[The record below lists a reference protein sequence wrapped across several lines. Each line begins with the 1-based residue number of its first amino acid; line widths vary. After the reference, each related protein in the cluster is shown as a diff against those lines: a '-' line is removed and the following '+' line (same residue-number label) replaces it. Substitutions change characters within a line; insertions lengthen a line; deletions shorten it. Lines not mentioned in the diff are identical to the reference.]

1 MAKIFN
7 YRQIAANFQNE
18 IKTAAKGKTSSLMFI
33 VHHLSPS
40 ALVKDGEKFQVL
52 KIGGSILQ
60 NALVYKKG
68 QAVIVESLEE
78 EHLPIFSTGK
88 AFLALVKSHLRK
100 NIKVLAI
107 NFAYPLKPILE
118 NNRLDGILIGGSKE
132 HAFSG
137 LVGKQVGVE
146 IEEFIKIKFNKQIM
160 VTLANDTIC
169 LALSGLGTSSP
180 EGLAGGIV
188 GTGMNFAFFLD
199 NHTLVNLESA
209 NFDKF
214 EPSAAGLLVDGK
226 SIKPGEALFEK
237 EVSGAYL
244 FQHYNLKR
252 KKEFSKIESTHQMD
266 KVARGEMSGDKL
278 LARELFQY
286 SAQLISCQIAGITNF
301 KNQDMVFVMEGS
313 LFWAGYNYR
322 KTVEET
328 VKSLTKYKVK
338 FKEIKDCGIVG
349 AAQLAV

>member
-1 MAKIFN
+1 MMKIIN
-7 YRQIAANFQNE
+7 YKQITENFQRE
-18 IKTAAKGKTSSLMFI
+18 IEAAVKGKASSLPFI
-33 VHHLSPS
+33 IHHLSPR
-40 ALVKDGEKFQVL
+40 ALVKEGEKFQVL

-60 NALVYKKG
+60 NALVYKSG
-68 QAVIVESLEE
+68 QKVMVESLEE

-100 NIKVLAI
+100 KVKVLAL

-118 NNRLDGILIGGSKE
+118 NNRLDGILIKSMKE

-137 LVGKQVGVE
+137 LVGKQVGAE
-146 IEEFIKIKFNKQIM
+146 IEKFIKLKFNKQII

-169 LALSGLGTSSP
+169 LALSGLGKAQP
-180 EGLAGGIV
+180 LGLAGGVI

-199 NHTLVNLESA
+199 EHTLVNLESA
-209 NFDKF
+209 NFNRF
-214 EPSAAGLLVDGK
+214 PQSPAGLQVDSQ

-244 FQHYNLKR
+244 FQHYNLRR
-252 KKEFSKIESTHQMD
+252 KKKLGIIESTHQMD
-266 KVARGEMSGDKL
+266 KVARGEIKGDKL
-278 LARELFQY
+278 LARELFKQ
-286 SAQLISCQIAGITNF
+286 SAQLISCQIAGMANY
-301 KNQDMVFVMEGS
+301 KKQDMVFVMEGS
-313 LFWAGYNYR
+313 LFWVGYNYW

-328 VKSLTKYKVK
+328 VKSLTKYKVR

>member
-1 MAKIFN
+1 MLPD
-7 YRQIAANFQNE
+7 YYQITENFQNE
-18 IKTAAKGKTSSLMFI
+18 IKAAAEGKASSLPFI
-33 VHHLSPS
+33 VHHLSPR
-40 ALVKDGEKFQVL
+40 ALVKEDEKFQVL

-78 EHLPIFSTGK
+78 EHLPIFATGK

-118 NNRLDGILIGGSKE
+118 NNRLDGVLIGGSKE

-137 LVGKQVGVE
+137 LVGKQVGAE
-146 IEEFIKIKFNKQIM
+146 IEKFIKFKFNKQIM

-169 LALSGLGTSSP
+169 LALSGLVTAAP
-180 EGLAGGIV
+180 LGLAGGVV

-199 NHTLVNLESA
+199 EHSLVNLESA
-209 NFDKF
+209 NFNRFK
-214 EPSAAGLLVDGK
+214 PSAAGLLVDAK

-244 FQHYNLKR
+244 FQHYNLRR
-252 KKEFSKIESTHQMD
+252 KKEFGIIESTHQMD
-266 KVARGEMSGDKL
+266 KVARGEIIGDKL
-278 LARELFQY
+278 LARDLFKY
-286 SAQLISCQIAGITNF
+286 SAGLISCQIAGIANY
-301 KNQDMVFVMEGS
+301 KKRDMVFVMEGS
-313 LFWAGYNYR
+313 LFWIGYNYR
-322 KTVEET
+322 KTVVET

-338 FKEIKDCGIVG
+338 FEKIKDCGIVG

>member
-1 MAKIFN
+1 MAKIIN
-7 YRQIAANFQNE
+7 YRQITRNFRREIEAAV
-18 IKTAAKGKTSSLMFI
+18 KGKASSLPFI
-33 VHHLSPS
+33 IHHLSPR
-40 ALVKDGEKFQVL
+40 ALVKESEKFQVL

-68 QAVIVESLEE
+68 QEVIVESLEE

-100 NIKVLAI
+100 KVRVLAI

-118 NNRLDGILIGGSKE
+118 NKRLDGILIKGTKE

-137 LVGKQVGVE
+137 LVGKPVGAE
-146 IEEFIKIKFNKQIM
+146 IEKFIKIKFNKQIM
-160 VTLANDTIC
+160 VSLANDTIC

-180 EGLAGGIV
+180 EGLAGGVV

-199 NHTLVNLESA
+199 DHTLVNLESA
-209 NFDKF
+209 NFNKF
-214 EPSAAGLLVDGK
+214 QPSAAGLLVDVK

-244 FQHYNLKR
+244 FQHYNLR
-252 KKEFSKIESTHQMD
+252 RGKKLGIIESTHQLD
-266 KVARGEMSGDKL
+266 KVARGEVSGDKL
-278 LARELFQY
+278 LAKELLKQ
-286 SAQLISCQIAGITNF
+286 SARLISCQIAGMANY
-301 KNQDMVFVMEGS
+301 KKQDMVFVMEGS
-313 LFWAGYNYR
+313 LFWVGYNYR

-328 VKSLTKYKVK
+328 VKSLTKHKVK
-338 FKEIKDCGIVG
+338 FQKIKDCGIVG
-349 AAQLAV
+349 AAQLVV

>member
-1 MAKIFN
+1 MMQPD
-7 YRQIAANFQNE
+7 YYQITKNFQNE
-18 IKTAAKGKTSSLMFI
+18 IKTAAKGKATSLPFI
-33 VHHLSPS
+33 VHRLSPTP
-40 ALVKDGEKFQVL
+40 LVADQELFQVL

-60 NALVYKKG
+60 NALVYIKG
-68 QAVIVESLEE
+68 KEVMVKSLEE
-78 EHLPIFSTGK
+78 EHLPIFATGK
-88 AFLALVKSHLRK
+88 SFLALIKSHLRK

-107 NFAYPLKPILE
+107 NFAYPLKPLLE
-118 NNRLDGILIGGSKE
+118 NSRLDGVLLSGSKE

-146 IEEFIKIKFNKQIM
+146 IEKFIKLKFNKQIII
-160 VTLANDTIC
+160 TLANDTIC
-169 LALSGLGTSSP
+169 LALSGLGKFLAT
-180 EGLAGGIV
+180 GLAGGIV

-199 NHTLVNLESA
+199 DQTLVNLESA
-209 NFDKF
+209 NFNKF
-214 EPSAAGLLVDGK
+214 EPSAAGLAVDAR

-244 FQHYNLKR
+244 FQHYNLRR
-252 KKEFSKIESTHQMD
+252 KKELGIIESTHQMD
-266 KVARGEMSGDKL
+266 KVARGEISGDKL
-278 LARELFQY
+278 LARELFKH
-286 SAQLISCQIAGITNF
+286 SSQLISCQIAGITNY
-301 KNQDMVFVMEGS
+301 KKQDMVFVMEGS

-338 FKEIKDCGIVG
+338 FEEIKDCGIVG

>member
-1 MAKIFN
+1 MAKIYN
-7 YRQIAANFQNE
+7 YRQITRNFQRE
-18 IKTAAKGKTSSLMFI
+18 IEAAVKGQTSSLPFI
-33 VHHLSPS
+33 VHRLSPTP
-40 ALVKDGEKFQVL
+40 LVAEGEFFQVL

-60 NALVYKKG
+60 NALVYKSG
-68 QAVIVESLEE
+68 QKVIVESLEE

-118 NNRLDGILIGGSKE
+118 NNRLDGILISGSKE

-137 LVGKQVGVE
+137 LVGKQVGAE
-146 IEEFIKIKFNKQIM
+146 IEKFIKIKFNKQIM

-180 EGLAGGIV
+180 VGLAGGIV

-199 NHTLVNLESA
+199 DHTLVNLESA
-209 NFDKF
+209 NFNKF
-214 EPSAAGLLVDGK
+214 PQSPAGLQVDAQ
-226 SIKPGEALFEK
+226 SIKKGEALFEK

-244 FQHYNLKR
+244 FQHYNLRR
-252 KKEFSKIESTHQMD
+252 KKELGMIESTHQMD
-266 KVARGEMSGDKL
+266 KVARGEISGDKL
-278 LARELFQY
+278 LARELFIY
-286 SAQLISCQIAGITNF
+286 SAQLISCQIAGIANF
-301 KNQDMVFVMEGS
+301 KKQDMVFVMEGS
-313 LFWAGYNYR
+313 LFWVGYNYW

-338 FKEIKDCGIVG
+338 FIEIKDCGIVG
-349 AAQLAV
+349 AAQLVV

>member
-7 YRQIAANFQNE
+7 YRQITENFQNE
-18 IKTAAKGKTSSLMFI
+18 IKAAAKGKATSLMFI
-33 VHHLSPS
+33 VHHLSPTS
-40 ALVKDGEKFQVL
+40 LAKDGEKFQVL

-60 NALVYKKG
+60 NALVYKEKKKIT
-68 QAVIVESLEE
+68 VKSFEE

-88 AFLALVKSHLRK
+88 SFLALVKSHLRK
-100 NIKVLAI
+100 NVKVLAI
-107 NFAYPLKPILE
+107 NFAYPLKPVLE
-118 NNRLDGILIGGSKE
+118 NNRLDGILIKSMKE

-137 LVGKQVGVE
+137 LVGKQVGAEVE
-146 IEEFIKIKFNKQIM
+146 KFIKIKFNKQII

-169 LALSGLGTSSP
+169 LALSGLGTAAP
-180 EGLAGGIV
+180 AGLAGGIV

-199 NHTLVNLESA
+199 EHTLVNLESA
-209 NFDKF
+209 NFNRF
-214 EPSAAGLLVDGK
+214 EPSATGLLVDGK

-244 FQHYNLKR
+244 FQHYNLRR
-252 KKEFSKIESTHQMD
+252 KKELGMIESTHQMD
-266 KVARGEMSGDKL
+266 KVARGEIIGDKF
-278 LARELFQY
+278 LARELFKQ
-286 SAQLISCQIAGITNF
+286 SAELISCQIAGITNF
-301 KNQDMVFVMEGS
+301 KKQDMVFVMEGS
-313 LFWAGYNYR
+313 LFWVGYNYW

-328 VKSLTKYKVK
+328 VKNLTKHKVK

>member
-1 MAKIFN
+1 MTLPD
-7 YRQIAANFQNE
+7 YYQITENFQNE
-18 IKTAAKGKTSSLMFI
+18 IKAGAKGKVSSLPFI

-52 KIGGSILQ
+52 KIGGSIGQ

-68 QAVIVESLEE
+68 RKVIVESLEE

-100 NIKVLAI
+100 KVSVLAI
-107 NFAYPLKPILE
+107 NFAHELKPVFE
-118 NNRLDGILIGGSKE
+118 NNRLDGILIRSSKE

-137 LVGKQVGVE
+137 LVGKKVGAE
-146 IEEFIKIKFNKQIM
+146 IEKFIKLKFNKQII

-169 LALSGLGTSSP
+169 LALSGLGTAAP
-180 EGLAGGIV
+180 AGLAGGIV

-199 NHTLVNLESA
+199 EHTLVNLESA
-209 NFDKF
+209 NFNQF
-214 EPSAAGLLVDGK
+214 QPSAAGLLVDAK
-226 SIKPGEALFEK
+226 SLKPGEALFEK

-244 FQHYNLKR
+244 FQHYNLR
-252 KKEFSKIESTHQMD
+252 QKKELGMIESTHQMD
-266 KVARGEMSGDKL
+266 KVARGEIIGDKL
-278 LARELFQY
+278 LARELFKY
-286 SAQLISCQIAGITNF
+286 SAQLISCQIAGITNC
-301 KNQDMVFVMEGS
+301 KKQDMVFVMEGS

-328 VKSLTKYKVK
+328 VKSLTNYKVK